1 MPTITVTTP
10 RPASPF
16 DPNDLIIDTHDNEPW
31 KRTLPQLLIKV
42 GQKLIEHNL
51 NSGWMS
57 LSQVSAFCRRYR
69 LHWQRTST
77 KAKDL
82 RIPVEDLFSTAG
94 YVRANG
100 VRIESKTAPSER
112 RRRPDLFLLFTRTYP
127 DGTCTSPT
135 INCYDDDNHG
145 SKR

>member
-1 MPTITVTTP
+1 MATITVTTP

-16 DPNDLIIDTHDNEPW
+16 DPDDLIIDTHDNEPW
-31 KRTLPQLLIKV
+31 KRDIQALLLKL
-42 GQKLIEHNL
+42 GLKLIEHNL
-51 NSGWMS
+51 NNGWLS

-94 YVRANG
+94 DIRGNG
-100 VRIESKTAPSER
+100 VKVEAKTEPSKRT
-112 RRRPDLFLLFTRTYP
+112 RRPDLFLLFTRTYP
-127 DGTCTSPT
+127 DGTCA
-135 INCYDDDNHG
+135 
-145 SKR
+145 